1 VQEEDKHDKQ
11 NSKQSTNLQVPMQK
25 FSAPPNVPS
34 FGLEPPLKLGSE
46 NKHLEEVKEVVQ
58 APPPPASDKSGL
70 KFNLKKK
77 KTPSVS
83 PPPVAS
89 SAADQ

>member
-1 VQEEDKHDKQ
+1 MQEEEKHDKH
-11 NSKQSTNLQVPMQK
+11 NSKQLNNLQVPK

-58 APPPPASDKSGL
+58 APPPPASEKAGL

-77 KTPSVS
+77 KMPSVS
-83 PPPVAS
+83 PPPVAT
-89 SAADQ
+89 